1 MQSWSVTPTASIRA
15 LSGLISD
22 LARPGFCRAALAHV
36 NEALPVDS
44 WAVYRL
50 WTGRP
55 PQLHLS
61 ASRFDADCTTRCFA
75 AYRDTRLYVAD
86 HSFDAV
92 RAGTPTGVSVLLR
105 MHANDMSNHAHR
117 DAIYRRHGIRERL
130 SVARIERDGSV
141 LAVNLY
147 RHEPAARFD
156 ADHVAAFGALAPG
169 LMAAVARHVDWL
181 PAPVPPSHRT
191 QLQAHCPGLTDREL
205 DVLERLL
212 QGMTYDG
219 IAEDL
224 DLSVCTVKT
233 YRARAFGRLD
243 IHFRNQL
250 FARFLHLQ

>member
-1 MQSWSVTPTASIRA
+1 MQTWSVPTTASTRA
-15 LSGLISD
+15 LSGIISEV
-22 LARPGFCRAALAHV
+22 ARPGFCRTALAHV

-44 WAVYRL
+44 WAVYQV
-50 WTGRP
+50 WNGRP

-61 ASRFDADCTTRCFA
+61 ASRCSADCTTSCFA
-75 AYRDTRLYVAD
+75 AYRDARLYVGD

-92 RAGTPTGVSVLLR
+92 HTRSPAGVSVLLR
-105 MHANDMSNHAHR
+105 MHASEMSNHAHR
-117 DAIYRRHGIRERL
+117 DAIYVRHGILERL
-130 SVARIERDGSV
+130 SVARVERDGSV

-156 ADHVAAFGALAPG
+156 MEHIAAFGALAPG
-169 LMAAVARHVDWL
+169 LMAAVARHLECL
-181 PAPVPPSHRT
+181 PESAQPSHRT
-191 QLQAHCPGLTDREL
+191 LLQSQCPGLTEREL

-224 DLSVCTVKT
+224 ALRVCTVKT